1 MKNNKKKNLKQMIAL
16 GSKTAKGGFTNEQ
29 DVIDRFN
36 NWKTDKVA
44 QEWLAEMNYKIDDIE
59 FVKAS
64 KVRGQYKADIQ
75 VRITILIKLKSQEDL
90 QNLQVKLVSN
100 PQGFNQIDKRWV
112 DKYVELWNIPSDIVK
127 ILKLFT
133 GEIAPTK
140 NDLRDPRRMF
150 LDEMSE
156 SDQNKLINFIKENKI
171 LIVSDLLKGRGE
183 FSADWTLV
191 ILKVNG
197 ENAWVLKSINHV
209 MNVFGAG
216 DIRITREGSL
226 KIGKIGMQRKGG
238 DGGRVTCKKDCSYT
252 RGGNFGDRGHTVRCK
267 VETTERLQPFDFFE
281 QLTGHSIAAHHLP
294 HLRHRLKCIIRQ
306 LRDVVLIVENVLQNR
321 KKGSVHYPAY

>member
-1 MKNNKKKNLKQMIAL
+1 MKNKKKNLKQMIAL

-44 QEWLAEMNYKIDDIE
+44 QEWLAEMNYKFDDIE

-75 VRITILIKLKSQEDL
+75 VRITVLIKLKSQEDL

-100 PQGFNQIDKRWV
+100 PQGFNQIDKRKV
-112 DKYVELWNIPSDIVK
+112 DKYVEFWNIPQDITK

-140 NDLRDPRRMF
+140 SGLRDSRRMF
-150 LDEMSE
+150 LDEMSK
-156 SDQNKLINFIKENKI
+156 SDQDKLVDFFKHNKI
-171 LIVSDLLKGRGE
+171 LIVSDILKGRGE

-191 ILKVNG
+191 ILKMNG
-197 ENAWVLKSINHV
+197 ESRWVLKSINQV

-216 DIRITREGSL
+216 DVRITREGSL

-238 DGGRVTCKKDCSYT
+238 DGGRESAKLLQFKI
-252 RGGNFGDRGHTVRCK
+252 NP
-267 VETTERLQPFDFFE
+267 VELFE
-281 QLTGHSIAAHHLP
+281 
-294 HLRHRLKCIIRQ
+294 K
-306 LRDVVLIVENVLQNR
+306 
-321 KKGSVHYPAY
+321 

>member
-1 MKNNKKKNLKQMIAL
+1 MKNKKRNLKQMIAL
-16 GSKTAKGGFTNEQ
+16 GSKTAKGGFANEQ

-44 QEWLAEMNYKIDDIE
+44 QEWLAEMNYKVDDIE

-75 VRITILIKLKSQEDL
+75 VRVAVVIKLKSQEDL
-90 QNLQVKLVSN
+90 QNLQIKLVSN

-112 DKYVELWNIPSDIVK
+112 DKYVDLWNIPNDVVK
-127 ILKLFT
+127 LLKLFT
-133 GEIAPTK
+133 GEAAPIK
-140 NDLRDPRRMF
+140 CGLRDSRRMF

-156 SDQNKLINFIKENKI
+156 ANQNKLINFFKENKI

-209 MNVFGAG
+209 MNVFGSG
-216 DIRITREGSL
+216 DVRITREGSL

-238 DGGRVTCKKDCSYT
+238 DGGRDTSKMLQFKINPVELF
-252 RGGNFGDRGHTVRCK
+252 GN
-267 VETTERLQPFDFFE
+267 
-281 QLTGHSIAAHHLP
+281 
-294 HLRHRLKCIIRQ
+294 
-306 LRDVVLIVENVLQNR
+306 
-321 KKGSVHYPAY
+321 

>member
-156 SDQNKLINFIKENKI
+156 ADQNKLINFIKENKI

-238 DGGRVTCKKDCSYT
+238 DGGRDTAKMLQFKI
-252 RGGNFGDRGHTVRCK
+252 NP
-267 VETTERLQPFDFFE
+267 VELFE
-281 QLTGHSIAAHHLP
+281 KS
-294 HLRHRLKCIIRQ
+294 
-306 LRDVVLIVENVLQNR
+306 
-321 KKGSVHYPAY
+321 

>member
-1 MKNNKKKNLKQMIAL
+1 MKNNKKKTSKQMIAL
-16 GSKTAKGGFTNEQ
+16 GSRTAKGGFANEQ
-29 DVIDRFN
+29 DVVDRFN
-36 NWKTDKVA
+36 NWKTDTLT
-44 QEWLAEMNYKIDDIE
+44 QEWLAGMNYKIDDIE

-64 KVRGQYKADIQ
+64 KVKGQYKADIQ

-112 DKYVELWNIPSDIVK
+112 DKYVELWNIPRDIVK

-140 NDLRDPRRMF
+140 NDLRDSRRMF

-209 MNVFGAG
+209 MNIFGSG
-216 DIRITREGSL
+216 DVRITREGSL

-238 DGGRVTCKKDCSYT
+238 DGGRDTAKMLQFKI
-252 RGGNFGDRGHTVRCK
+252 NP
-267 VETTERLQPFDFFE
+267 VELFKE
-281 QLTGHSIAAHHLP
+281 
-294 HLRHRLKCIIRQ
+294 
-306 LRDVVLIVENVLQNR
+306 
-321 KKGSVHYPAY
+321 

>member
-1 MKNNKKKNLKQMIAL
+1 MIYLKKAIAAENL
-16 GSKTAKGGFTNEQ
+16 S
-29 DVIDRFN
+29 
-36 NWKTDKVA
+36 
-44 QEWLAEMNYKIDDIE
+44 
-59 FVKAS
+59 
-64 KVRGQYKADIQ
+64 
-75 VRITILIKLKSQEDL
+75 
-90 QNLQVKLVSN
+90 VKLVSN
-100 PQGFNQIDKRWV
+100 PQGFNQIDKRKV
-112 DKYVELWNIPSDIVK
+112 DKYVELWNIPQDITK

-140 NDLRDPRRMF
+140 SGLRDPRRMF

-156 SDQNKLINFIKENKI
+156 SDQNKLIKFFNDKKI

-209 MNVFGAG
+209 MNIFGTG

-238 DGGRVTCKKDCSYT
+238 DGGRESAKM
-252 RGGNFGDRGHTVRCK
+252 
-267 VETTERLQPFDFFE
+267 LQFKINPVDLFE
-281 QLTGHSIAAHHLP
+281 S
-294 HLRHRLKCIIRQ
+294 
-306 LRDVVLIVENVLQNR
+306 
-321 KKGSVHYPAY
+321 